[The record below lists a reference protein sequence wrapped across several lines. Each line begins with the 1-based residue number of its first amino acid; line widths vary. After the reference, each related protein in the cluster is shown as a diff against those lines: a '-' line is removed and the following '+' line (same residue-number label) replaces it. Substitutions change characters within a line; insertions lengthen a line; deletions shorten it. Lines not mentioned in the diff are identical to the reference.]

1 METPYVQSL
10 VSTATEQYN
19 TYKDNVETDTEL
31 TAQIKVYWTNL
42 GLPFPGVGT
51 AWSAVFVSWCVK
63 HAGATSAE
71 FEFSDAHSVFV
82 FRAIH
87 NRNAGNGVF
96 RGYNFNEIAPE
107 LGDILQNNRNGN
119 QYNYAYAGT
128 HDSYFSH
135 SAIIVD
141 KGVDAT
147 GPYVTTI
154 GGNESNSIRT
164 KRISLDANEMIAQR
178 VDSPFICLIKDL
190 K

>member
-1 METPYVQSL
+1 METPYVQLL
-10 VSTATEQYN
+10 VKTAKDQYN
-19 TYKDNVETDTEL
+19 TYKNYVETDPEL

-42 GLPFPGVGT
+42 ELPFPGVET

-87 NRNAGNGVF
+87 NRNAGSGVF
-96 RGYNFNEIAPE
+96 RGYNFNEIAPD

-119 QYNYAYAGT
+119 QYNYAYAST
-128 HDSYFSH
+128 HGSYLSH

-147 GPYVTTI
+147 GSYVTTI

-164 KRISLDANEMIAQR
+164 KRISLDANGMIAQR
-178 VDSPFICLIKDL
+178 AASPFICLIRDL